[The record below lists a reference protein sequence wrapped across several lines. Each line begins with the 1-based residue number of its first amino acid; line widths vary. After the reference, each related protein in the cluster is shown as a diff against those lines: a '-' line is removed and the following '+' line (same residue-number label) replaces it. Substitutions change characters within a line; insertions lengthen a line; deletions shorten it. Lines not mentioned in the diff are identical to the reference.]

1 MLLNLLLNILA
12 NQEFHPY
19 SMHVMGRNRSI
30 GDRPYKLRQ
39 HKDRAIDVE
48 FDIMPGKRISTRCR
62 NVPDAIDFAEKY
74 LKNIGHK
81 NPFENTPT
89 FKNFAVNFFMR
100 KDADSLYIRDKLY
113 GHDISI
119 TRYKKCQDLLDNYI
133 IPHFGQMLVTS
144 ITARQIE
151 KWLPVVK
158 PVQKNKK
165 TLSNETR
172 NKILVTF
179 RLVMD
184 EVKKL
189 GFRDDNPAKDV
200 KLMSANA
207 QEREA
212 LSPAITSALFPE
224 DLDRRIEIFGSVMW
238 AAYFSIIYDTGFRPG
253 EVAALRV
260 KDVWK
265 TPKGYA
271 VSTSR
276 TVNRNEGC
284 IKERV
289 KTTGKGYKERTGL
302 IFNDTAQLI
311 MRLIE
316 EKNLSADDLL
326 FTAPQRKDGLLMPE
340 ASNKHFKCVLK
351 KLGLYHKGL
360 VQYCFRHTHTTEIRG
375 DVSDDVLAVSMGHTK
390 LRDDYDH
397 QKAQD
402 LIRRLDVA
410 RDGFFEF
417 RKRQDAE
424 PDIIPISQIIN
435 GGKN

>member
-1 MLLNLLLNILA
+1 MILLPNLLQKTLA
-12 NQEFHPY
+12 NRAIRPY
-19 SMHVMGRNRSI
+19 SGLMGRHRLT
-30 GDRPYKLRQ
+30 GDRPYRLRQ
-39 HKDRAIDVE
+39 NKNRAIDVE
-48 FDIMPGKRISTRCR
+48 FDMMPGKRISTKSW
-62 NVPDAIDFAEKY
+62 NMPDAIEFAESY
-74 LKNIGHK
+74 LKKLGCIDV
-81 NPFENTPT
+81 TATIPT
-89 FKNFAVNFFMR
+89 LKEFASDFFTR
-100 KDADSLYIRDKLY
+100 RDQDSLYMHDKLY

-119 TRYKKCQDLLDNYI
+119 TRYEKCQDLLDNYI
-133 IPHFGQMLVTS
+133 LPQYGCMLVTA

-151 KWLPVVK
+151 RWLPSIK

-189 GFRDDNPAKDV
+189 GYRTDNPAKDV

-212 LSPAITSALFPE
+212 LSPEITSTLFPE
-224 DLDRRIEIFGSVMW
+224 DLEKRIEVFGSTMW

-284 IKERV
+284 IKDRV

-302 IFNDTAQLI
+302 VFDDTAALI
-311 MRLIE
+311 MRLIK
-316 EKNLSADDLL
+316 EKNLTADDLL

-340 ASNKHFKCVLK
+340 VSNKHFKCVLK
-351 KLGLYHKGL
+351 KYGLYHKGL

-402 LIRRLDVA
+402 LIRRLDTA

-417 RKRQDAE
+417 RKRQDKA
-424 PDIIPISQIIN
+424 PDIIPISQIVDE
-435 GGKN
+435 K

>member
-100 KDADSLYIRDKLY
+100 KDADSLYMRDKLY

-189 GFRDDNPAKDV
+189 GYRDDNPAKDV

-238 AAYFSIIYDTGFRPG
+238 AAYFSIIYDRYYMSCSSNISII
-253 EVAALRV
+253 
-260 KDVWK
+260 K
-265 TPKGYA
+265 TYYSSNIYGSWGRSGY
-271 VSTSR
+271 VCYNNT
-276 TVNRNEGC
+276 C
-284 IKERV
+284 
-289 KTTGKGYKERTGL
+289 
-302 IFNDTAQLI
+302 
-311 MRLIE
+311 
-316 EKNLSADDLL
+316 
-326 FTAPQRKDGLLMPE
+326 
-340 ASNKHFKCVLK
+340 
-351 KLGLYHKGL
+351 
-360 VQYCFRHTHTTEIRG
+360 
-375 DVSDDVLAVSMGHTK
+375 
-390 LRDDYDH
+390 
-397 QKAQD
+397 
-402 LIRRLDVA
+402 
-410 RDGFFEF
+410 
-417 RKRQDAE
+417 
-424 PDIIPISQIIN
+424 
-435 GGKN
+435 